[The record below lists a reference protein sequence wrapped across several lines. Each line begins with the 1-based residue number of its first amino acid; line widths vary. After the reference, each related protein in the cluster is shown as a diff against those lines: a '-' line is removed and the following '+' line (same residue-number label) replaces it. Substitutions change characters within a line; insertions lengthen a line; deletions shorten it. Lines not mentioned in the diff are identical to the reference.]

1 MQINLDSMTQ
11 RRICGIYQNSN
22 GKSWALNIS
31 KKYTNILQCAHVNLN
46 VGSDNQSQ
54 NLVVN
59 SPFDYR

>member
-46 VGSDNQSQ
+46 VGSVTINHKTS
-54 NLVVN
+54 
-59 SPFDYR
+59 